1 MKLTLWTNV
10 IDGQR
15 LSEDELAEMRRRAH
29 SAYEANRHIF
39 EDEAEALAALGVVA
53 FCEATETYRCPL
65 PAA

>member
-15 LSEDELAEMRRRAH
+15 LSEDELAEMRQRAH
-29 SAYEANRHIF
+29 WAYEANRHIF
-39 EDEAEALAALGVVA
+39 EDEAEALAALGVIA
-53 FCEATETYRCPL
+53 FCEVTESYRCPQ